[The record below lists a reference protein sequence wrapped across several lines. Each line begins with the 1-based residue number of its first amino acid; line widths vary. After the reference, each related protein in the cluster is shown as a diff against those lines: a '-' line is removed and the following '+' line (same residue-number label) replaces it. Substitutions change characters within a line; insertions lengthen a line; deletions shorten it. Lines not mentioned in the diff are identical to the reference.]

1 LLLPSGP
8 AELSNAVRVLLL
20 EDERTCAEIVAQ
32 YLRSVRGLELRLD
45 VTTTLAEAR
54 AHLARGAYDLLI
66 VDLNLPDSKGLA
78 TLDAMQGSNALVIV
92 LTSDDDAGT
101 RETVLARGA
110 YDFMHKAQLDRGS
123 FERLVRLAA
132 VQADTVRSLRRS
144 QARLR
149 AIVDAEPE
157 CVKLLDRDGNLIE
170 MNPAG
175 LRMIEAESLDAVRG
189 QCVFPL
195 VLPEHRAAFRALV
208 ERVADGGEGVL
219 EVEITGLKGA
229 RRWVQTHAVP
239 LRDEASGERLVLGI
253 ARDVTAQRRAER
265 SQKESE
271 ERFRLALDNSAD
283 MIVLVERATMR
294 FIDCNNTICRLTG
307 YTREELLAMKPW
319 DLLPVT
325 REQLEEAYDRQ
336 IADSSH
342 AAGLRSYYRCK
353 DGSQLPFESRRQVL
367 RSGDSWIIT
376 AIARD
381 IRERITADQALRE
394 SEERFRSLVELS
406 SDFYWETD
414 AEHRVVHTTRDQK
427 YRPVGDPVIGRTRW
441 DRSSIRPDA
450 AGWAAH
456 RATLDARLPFHDFEI
471 ERIDADGVRRYRSL
485 SGEPIF
491 GANGE
496 FLGYRGVGRDTTER
510 RREERLVTLEH
521 AVSRALTGAWSASGA
536 VRAVIRAVCESEG
549 WPMGRYFA
557 VDDEAG
563 VLRFGEAWGSDDSVV
578 QKFIESSRA
587 MVYRRG
593 EGLSGWVWREGKPLS
608 VADTSKE
615 PRALSASP
623 FARGPG
629 LGGGAFVFPVIFEG
643 KTIGVL
649 SFSSQRAH
657 EADERLLQ
665 TIHVVGSQV
674 GQFLQ
679 RKQAEAALAESEE
692 RFRETFE
699 LAATGIAHVA
709 LDGRFLHVN
718 RRLCEMLGY
727 TEAELVGRSV
737 KDLSHPDDRDVTD
750 GERERMRSGELP
762 SARFEK
768 RYFRKDGSM
777 LWVALTVALARD
789 AAGAPLHEISVLE
802 EITERKE
809 REAAL
814 QRFRT
819 ALDSSADMVFLFRL
833 RDGTLLDFNETVC
846 AALGYTRSEL
856 LALRATDVRTDAT
869 PESLRSEIT
878 ELLASPSRSNT
889 VMGEYRRKDG
899 STFPVESRRSI
910 IDTPQGRVLV
920 VNSRDLSE
928 RRSAEKR
935 RATQARYQKK
945 IARLGQTALA
955 KRDAADLLEH
965 AAQSVLEGL
974 SGGVVAYVERGAT
987 PGEVV
992 LKRVDGLAEA
1002 VPESSV
1008 ANCRPESALG
1018 RMLEDSQP
1026 LIVNAPWG
1034 EGEPL
1039 PFPWAGRHRAAAI
1052 VPVPGDRGARGALC
1066 ALAEQPRAFGPEE
1079 LRFLGAAASMVS
1091 AALHRLDSEARLA
1104 YLAQFDALTGLP
1116 NRALLSDRFTQMI
1129 VLARRRGAP
1138 LGVLFIDLDDFKL
1151 VNDTQGHAA
1160 GDELLKETAR
1170 RLLGSVRQGDT
1181 VARIS
1186 GDEFAVILGDL
1197 TRADD
1202 AALVAQKIIDKLGEA
1217 FAIYNQQVFVTASI
1231 GIATFPGDGDNAE
1244 SLLSAADAAMYRA
1257 KQAGRNAFQFFTAD
1271 INQRTRARAQLG
1283 VELRHALERN
1293 EFSLAY
1299 QPKIDLASGQP
1310 SGAEALLRWNH
1321 PERGSV
1327 APVEFIPVLEE
1338 TGLIVQVGEWVLQRA
1353 CQDLKAWQA
1362 SGRRVMP
1369 VAVNLSARQFRQQDL
1384 DARIRAIVDAAG
1396 IAPSLIELE
1405 ITESQLMHDP
1415 EHAAKVLRA
1424 LGKAGLR
1431 VAIDDFG
1438 TGYSSLAYLT
1448 RFPLASLK
1456 IDRSFVAHVL
1466 SDEADATIVRT
1477 IVEMA
1482 HTLGFTVVAEGVESG
1497 GQADFLR
1504 ELGCE
1509 QAQGFLFARPMPAAA
1524 FTAHIAAAR
1533 ARLKAPP
1540 RSAPRRRSSKKKS

>member
-1 LLLPSGP
+1 MLLPSGP
-8 AELSNAVRVLLL
+8 AELSHAVRILLL
-20 EDERTCAEIVAQ
+20 EDERVSAEIISE
-32 YLRSVRGLELRLD
+32 YLRGVRGLELRLD
-45 VTTTLAEAR
+45 RAETLAEAR
-54 AHLARGAYDLLI
+54 AHLARGPYDLLI
-66 VDLNLPDSKGLA
+66 LDLNVPDSSGLA
-78 TLDAMQGSNALVIV
+78 TLDAMRGSNALVIV
-92 LTSDDDAGT
+92 VTGDNEPELRDA
-101 RETVLARGA
+101 VLARGA
-110 YDFMHKAQLDRGS
+110 YDFVHKSQLSRTS

-144 QARLR
+144 QARLQ

-157 CVKLLDRDGNLIE
+157 CVKLLDRSGSLLE

-175 LRMIEAESLDAVRG
+175 LRMIEAEGLDAVRG
-189 QCVFPL
+189 HCVFPL
-195 VLPEHRAAFRALV
+195 VVPEQRAAFQDLV
-208 ERVADGGEGVL
+208 QRVADGGEGNL
-219 EVEITGLKGA
+219 EFEVVGLKGG
-229 RRWVQTHAVP
+229 RRWLQTHMVP

-253 ARDVTAQRRAER
+253 TRDVTAQRRAER
-265 SQKESE
+265 SQEESE

-283 MIVLVERATMR
+283 MIVLVDRATMR
-294 FIDCNNTICRLTG
+294 FIDCNNTVCKLTG
-307 YTREELLAMKPW
+307 YSREELMAMKPW

-336 IADSSH
+336 IADPSRT
-342 AAGLRSYYRCK
+342 AGLRSYYRCK

-367 RSGDSWIIT
+367 RSGDTWIIT
-376 AIARD
+376 AISRD
-381 IRERITADQALRE
+381 VRERNAADQALRE

-414 AEHRVVHTTRDQK
+414 AEHRVVHTTRNQK
-427 YRPVGDPVIGRTRW
+427 YRPTGDAVIGRTRW
-441 DRSSIRPDA
+441 ERPSIRPDA

-456 RATLDARLPFHDFEI
+456 RAILDARQPFHDFEI
-471 ERIDADGVRRYRSL
+471 ERIDADGVRRYRAL
-485 SGEPIF
+485 SGEPML
-491 GANGE
+491 GPDGK

-510 RREERLVTLEH
+510 RREERLVALEH
-521 AVSRALTGAWSASGA
+521 AVARALTGAWSVSGA
-536 VRAVIRAVCESEG
+536 IRAVIRAVCESEG
-549 WPMGRYFA
+549 WAMGRYFA

-563 VLRFGEAWGSDDSVV
+563 VLRFGEAWGSDHPGV
-578 QKFIESSRA
+578 QRFIAHSRSL
-587 MVYRRG
+587 VYRRG

-608 VADTSKE
+608 VSDASKD
-615 PRALSASP
+615 PRAISGSP
-623 FARGPG
+623 FVGG

-649 SFSSQRAH
+649 SFSSEQAR
-657 EADERLLQ
+657 EPDERLLK
-665 TIHVVGSQV
+665 TIHVIGSQI

-679 RKQAEAALAESEE
+679 RKTAEAALAESEE

-709 LDGRFLHVN
+709 LDGCFLRVN

-727 TEAELVGRSV
+727 SEAELVGRSV

-750 GERERMRSGELP
+750 VERDRMRSGELP

-789 AAGAPLHEISVLE
+789 ASGAPLHEISVLE

-833 RDGTLLDFNETVC
+833 RDGALLDFNQTVC
-846 AALGYTRSEL
+846 TALGYTHDEL
-856 LALRATDVRTDAT
+856 LALRPTDMRTDTT
-869 PESLRSEIT
+869 PESLRAEIT
-878 ELLASPSRSNT
+878 DLLRSPERSNT
-889 VMGEYRRKDG
+889 VVGEYRRKDG

-955 KRDAADLLEH
+955 KREATELLEQ
-965 AAQSVLEGL
+965 AVQSVLEGL

-1002 VPESSV
+1002 VPEASV
-1008 ANCRPESALG
+1008 ASCRDESALG
-1018 RMLEDSQP
+1018 RVLDGAEP
-1026 LIVNAPWG
+1026 LIVNPPWS

-1039 PFPWAGRHRAAAI
+1039 PFPWAGRYKAAAI
-1052 VPVPGDRGARGALC
+1052 VAVPGDRGALC
-1066 ALAEQPRAFGPEE
+1066 ALAEQARAFGPEE

-1104 YLAQFDALTGLP
+1104 YLAQFDPLTGLP

-1129 VLARRRGAP
+1129 VLAKRRGAP

-1170 RLLGSVRQGDT
+1170 RLLASVRQGDT

-1197 TRADD
+1197 ARPDD
-1202 AALVAQKIIDKLGEA
+1202 AALVAQKIIDKLGES
-1217 FAIYNQQVFVTASI
+1217 FAIRNQQVFVTASI
-1231 GIATFPGDGDNAE
+1231 GIATFPADGDNAE
-1244 SLLSAADAAMYRA
+1244 SLVGAADAAMYRA

-1271 INQRTRARAQLG
+1271 INLRTRARAQLG

-1299 QPKIDLASGQP
+1299 QPKIDLASGQA

-1321 PERGSV
+1321 PERGV
-1327 APVEFIPVLEE
+1327 VMPAEFIPVLEE
-1338 TGLIVQVGEWVLQRA
+1338 TGLIVQVGEWVLERA
-1353 CQDLKAWQA
+1353 CRDLKAWQA
-1362 SGRRVMP
+1362 AGRKVMP

-1384 DARIRAIVDAAG
+1384 EARIRAIVDAAG

-1415 EHAAKVLRA
+1415 EQATRVLRA
-1424 LGKAGLR
+1424 LGDAGLR

-1448 RFPLASLK
+1448 RFPLTSLK

-1466 SDEADATIVRT
+1466 SDKADATIVRT
-1477 IVEMA
+1477 IVDMA

-1504 ELGCE
+1504 DLGCE
-1509 QAQGFLFARPMPAAA
+1509 QAQGFLFARPMAAA
-1524 FTAHIAAAR
+1524 DFTAHIDR
-1533 ARLKAPP
+1533 SRLK
-1540 RSAPRRRSSKKKS
+1540 RAPRRRSSKKKS